1 MIDVRGATIPHPTD
15 RALLPLEFRD
25 EHHPERPVGSF
36 ELQMRRALLPLDY
49 LQFPLPDAAYPLRSE
64 SDDTDEA
71 CTAREWDGGQDAKGR
86 WRREGGIAGTAVA
99 VGPVHL
105 ELEPGA

>member
-1 MIDVRGATIPHPTD
+1 MHG
-15 RALLPLEFRD
+15 
-25 EHHPERPVGSF
+25 
-36 ELQMRRALLPLDY
+36 ALLPLDY

-71 CTAREWDGGQDAKGR
+71 RTAREWDGGQDAKGR
-86 WRREGGIAGTAVA
+86 RRREGGIAGTPVA